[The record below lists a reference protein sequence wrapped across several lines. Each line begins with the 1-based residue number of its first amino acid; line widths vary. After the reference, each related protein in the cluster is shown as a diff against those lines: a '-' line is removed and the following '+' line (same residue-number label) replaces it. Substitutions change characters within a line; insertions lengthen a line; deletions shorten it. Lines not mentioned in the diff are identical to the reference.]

1 MEMELKTGEPGD
13 LGAAPPR
20 IVRFV
25 GENRGSLPNQALITG
40 C

>member
-1 MEMELKTGEPGD
+1 MEWKTGEPGD

-25 GENRGSLPNQALITG
+25 GGNRGYTPYPTRL
-40 C
+40 